1 VRVIR
6 EYDGLGPARFFSAY
20 GFAAATTYELIWRES
35 RYPPKATVG
44 TAYEFA
50 TGRRLASADFE
61 GGRAGA
67 VRVLGQV
74 GLAVEEKRQPAR

>member
-1 VRVIR
+1 LIL
-6 EYDGLGPARFFSAY
+6 EYDGLGPARFFSAH
-20 GFAAATTYELIWRES
+20 GFAAATTYELIWQER
-35 RYPPKATVG
+35 RYQPNAIPG

-61 GGRAGA
+61 GGGAGA